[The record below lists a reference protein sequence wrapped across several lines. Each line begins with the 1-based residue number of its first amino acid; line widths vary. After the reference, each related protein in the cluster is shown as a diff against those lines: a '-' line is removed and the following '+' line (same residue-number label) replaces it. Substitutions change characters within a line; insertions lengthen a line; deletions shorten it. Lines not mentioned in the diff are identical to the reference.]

1 MALQPILVV
10 GVGGSGVRTLM
21 ALRSVLLRR
30 LRGLPGGWPSDR
42 LPEAWQLLALDTE
55 ADQPADFD
63 APRLPNDS
71 YHSLVPDHGGE
82 DRLYSSLVR
91 DLLRNEPDTNTTL
104 YAGWLQRRYDRRLT
118 QGAGQ
123 FRAIGR
129 AVSAAGLAE
138 MRAAVSGA
146 AARMNASTARAELER
161 IAGLMGSVA
170 GSSPVPVVITSVA
183 GGTGAG
189 MFIDVIEAMRSVETS
204 LGRDAQVLLYGADIF
219 QEASEKDQAKHVSAN
234 ALAAVSEIIAGVWGD
249 AVSEGSRIL
258 YDRAGIAQG
267 TTSAEEGGSAFGS
280 RYHYF
285 IGVSNRHDVPVAVD
299 KRAFWAVADALG
311 ALVGDPS
318 VLGAFRSHFIVNVFN
333 NSYDSMVAGDRSGL
347 AIPNESKYVNPF
359 ASLGSGR
366 LSVGSDRLLEYATQA
381 LTRSTVERLLW
392 PAYASADEDTDIIA
406 RAERNWRSFLAE
418 TGLDERDHDEARN
431 DEVIDALRTPAQR
444 DLVVHAVQRVFD
456 EAGSGSEVDGLTA
469 DEWTRRVLGAYE
481 RQLPELRETLGAAVR
496 VAARGYARDIEKR
509 LLASIS
515 TAVARHGIAVSVELV
530 RMLRAELRDVS
541 RTQLPAEADKDER
554 RLDEIPEGVS
564 RTFTKRLGDRRAD
577 ARDDA
582 VLVARRSLETS
593 LDWWLDRPLR
603 CRAAADI
610 LAAVQEEVLPAVEDA
625 LRSTAS
631 LLRADIDGGRA
642 VDRTGMPYASFPRLR
657 EPASGSERVGPTEVL
672 LEPLERFAPEL
683 DRAGR
688 ATVGPDLADQW
699 DRRFVE
705 RVVQRLP
712 LAGHGVEA
720 DSTGHFVIDRGWM
733 PVAEE
738 LRWVEGADPVR
749 PSYAGFRSILEVA
762 DESER
767 LLRDRDT
774 PVGRLVARTLR
785 EYLGSGTDAERSE
798 RERRFIEG
806 FVEVMRRSAPL
817 TQVDGDIVRALHGG
831 ADPSRLNCIVSLVPL
846 AKDGAMLARLR
857 EALGQAGVWDEQ
869 VAKACG
875 DGDAQRIDVF
885 QSLGVS
891 LGLPAFP
898 SITKPVWE
906 RWITVRSEVDMAESF
921 WANKR
926 ARPLIE
932 AIPIARPRL
941 DRLAAGW
948 YAGVLLG
955 RVRHEDTGLQ
965 GRRVEVFDVELVDWT
980 PALHPLLSRDVRGAA
995 VLPALLESLPL
1006 ALAQCGADGSLAPLR
1021 PYQALMALGAE
1032 LHREGGAL
1040 TAWIA
1045 RGELA
1050 RGLPLPPDALA
1061 GSDAESPAARRD
1073 RMVAALDVEL
1083 GLVDAEVDRV
1093 AQHSPPDARVWQASI
1108 TWELAD
1114 VLRDAIADV
1123 RAAVL
1128 EVTVVE

>member
-1 MALQPILVV
+1 
-10 GVGGSGVRTLM
+10 M

-30 LRGLPGGWPSDR
+30 LRSLPGGWSSDR
-42 LPEAWQLLALDTE
+42 LPEAWQLLAIDTE
-55 ADQPADFD
+55 SDQPSDFD
-63 APRLPNDS
+63 APRLPTDS

-82 DRLYSSLVR
+82 DRLYGSLVR
-91 DLLRNEPDTNTTL
+91 DLLRHEPDTNTAT

-138 MRAAVSGA
+138 LRDAVAA
-146 AARMNASTARAELER
+146 AARRMDTASARRELES
-161 IAGLMGSVA
+161 IAEMMGTVA
-170 GSSPVPVVITSVA
+170 GDTPVPVVVTSVA

-189 MFIDVIEAMRSVETS
+189 MFIDVIEAMRSVESS
-204 LGRDAQVLLYGADIF
+204 LGRDAQVLLYGADVF
-219 QEASEKDQAKHVSAN
+219 QEAKDKDQAKHVAAN
-234 ALAAVSEIIAGVWGD
+234 ALAAVSEIVAGVWGD
-249 AVSEGSRIL
+249 AVSEGTRIL

-285 IGVSNRHDVPVAVD
+285 IGARNRNDVPVASD

-318 VLGAFRSHFIVNVFN
+318 VLGGFRSHFIVNVFN
-333 NSYDSMVAGDRSGL
+333 NSFDSQVAGDRSGL
-347 AIPNESKYVNPF
+347 AIPNESQYVNPF

-366 LSVGSDRLLEYATQA
+366 LSVGSDRLLEYAVQA
-381 LTRSTVERLLW
+381 LARSTVERLLW
-392 PAYASADEDTDIIA
+392 PAYAPPEEDTDILA
-406 RAERNWRSFLAE
+406 RAEANWRTFLAD
-418 TGLDERDHDEARN
+418 TGLDERDHEEARN
-431 DEVIDALRTPAQR
+431 DEVIDALRTTEQR
-444 DLVVHAVQRVFD
+444 DLVVGAVRRILD
-456 EAGSGSEVDGLTA
+456 EAGSGSEVGGLTA
-469 DEWTRRVLGAYE
+469 DEWTRRVLGALE
-481 RQLPELRETLGAAVR
+481 RQLPNLRETLGAAVR
-496 VAARGYARDIEKR
+496 VAARDYARGAEQR
-509 LLASIS
+509 LLVSVSA
-515 TAVARHGIAVSVELV
+515 AVARHGIAVTLELL
-530 RMLRAELRDVS
+530 RMLRAELRAVS

-554 RLDEIPEGVS
+554 RLDEIPEGVT
-564 RTFTKRLGDRRAD
+564 RTFAKGLGDDRAD
-577 ARDDA
+577 ARHEVVLA
-582 VLVARRSLETS
+582 VRGAIETG
-593 LDWWLDRPLR
+593 LDWWLDKPLR
-603 CRAAADI
+603 CRAAA
-610 LAAVQEEVLPAVEDA
+610 EVLSAVNEELIPAVEEA

-642 VDRTGMPYASFPRLR
+642 FDRTGMPYASFPRLR
-657 EPASGSERVGPTEVL
+657 EAASGSERVGPTEVL
-672 LEPLERFAPEL
+672 LQPLESFAPEL

-688 ATVGPDLADQW
+688 ATVGPELADQW

-705 RVVQRLP
+705 RTVQRLP
-712 LAGHGVEA
+712 LAGHGVEERA
-720 DSTGHFVIDRGWM
+720 TGLFMVERAWM
-733 PVAEE
+733 PDAAG
-738 LRWVEGADPVR
+738 LRWDDGAEPVR
-749 PSYAGFRSILEVA
+749 PRHAGFRSVLEVA
-762 DESER
+762 DEAER

-785 EYLGSGTDAERSE
+785 EYLGTGTDAERSE
-798 RERRFIEG
+798 RERRFVEG

-817 TQVDGDIVRALHGG
+817 TQVAGELVRALHSG
-831 ADPSRLNCIVSLVPL
+831 ADPDKLNCIVSAVPL
-846 AKDGAMLARLR
+846 GKDSPLLGRVR
-857 EALGQAGVWDEQ
+857 EALGQAGLWDEQ
-869 VAKACG
+869 IARACS
-875 DGDAQRIDVF
+875 DADPQRIDVF

-898 SITKPVWE
+898 SITEPAWSGWL
-906 RWITVRSEVDMAESF
+906 RVREDRDMAESF
-921 WANKR
+921 WRNKR

-955 RVRHEDTGLQ
+955 RVRQEDVGRA
-965 GRRVEVFDVELVDWT
+965 GRRVEVYDAERSAW
-980 PALHPLLSRDVRGAA
+980 ASAMHPLLSRDARGAA

-1006 ALAQCGADGSLAPLR
+1006 VLAQCGVEGTLEPLR
-1021 PYQALMALGAE
+1021 PYRALMDIGEE

-1050 RGLPLPPDALA
+1050 RGLPVPPDALA
-1061 GSDAESPAARRD
+1061 GSDVEPPAARCD
-1073 RMVAALDVEL
+1073 RMLVALDAER
-1083 GLVDAEVDRV
+1083 GLVDAEIDRV
-1093 AQHSPPDARVWQASI
+1093 AQHAPPQERVWQTSI